1 MAEYNKQRYY
11 WIKISDTF
19 MNSDTIDFLM
29 SKKDGAN
36 YVVLYQMLCLKTVN
50 NNGQLAQNL
59 GEILIPYDTEKIQRE
74 TKWFSADTIR
84 VAMDL
89 YQKIGLIYEQ
99 KNGVLKIADFENL
112 IASQTISAEKK
123 KTYRAKIAQ
132 NKIENDRL
140 QLGGTKGG
148 QMSTDIDIEIDKEIE
163 IEKDININNNIEGV
177 YRKGVVGGKPQS
189 PPTTNYTFDDFVKD
203 NPKIIIDKNPGPI
216 IQIMDFKKINERIQ
230 ESNLLKQIENLSF
243 FTKHYREVVAGKYKD
258 LKFRAD
264 EKEQH
269 FDNERNNTE
278 FNDLLSDIDNLKF

>member
-1 MAEYNKQRYY
+1 MAEYNKHRYY

-50 NNGQLAQNL
+50 NNGQLAQKL

-163 IEKDININNNIEGV
+163 IEKDININNNIGGV

-189 PPTTNYTFDDFVKD
+189 PPTKDYTFDDFAKD
-203 NPKIIIDKNPGPI
+203 NPKIIIDKNPGTI
-216 IQIMDFKKINERIQ
+216 IQIMDFKKINERIK
-230 ESNLLKQIENLSF
+230 ESNFLKQIENFSF

-264 EKEQH
+264 KKEQH

-278 FNDLLSDIDNLKF
+278 FNDLLSNIDNLNF

>member
-19 MNSDTIDFLM
+19 MNSYTIDFLM

-148 QMSTDIDIEIDKEIE
+148 QMSTDIDIEIEIDKEIDKDK
-163 IEKDININNNIEGV
+163 EKAAATKSDDIDKEFENLWSLYPRKQGKANALKA
-177 YRKGVVGGKPQS
+177 YRKARKGKPEVYKTVEDGIKRYISYLEKKKTKPEYIKQGS
-189 PPTTNYTFDDFVKD
+189 TWFNQRCWEDDYSTGGYGNDGTYKGL
-203 NPKIIIDKNPGPI
+203 DKASRWG
-216 IQIMDFKKINERIQ
+216 KVGQ
-230 ESNLLKQIENLSF
+230 EF
-243 FTKHYREVVAGKYKD
+243 
-258 LKFRAD
+258 
-264 EKEQH
+264 
-269 FDNERNNTE
+269 
-278 FNDLLSDIDNLKF
+278 